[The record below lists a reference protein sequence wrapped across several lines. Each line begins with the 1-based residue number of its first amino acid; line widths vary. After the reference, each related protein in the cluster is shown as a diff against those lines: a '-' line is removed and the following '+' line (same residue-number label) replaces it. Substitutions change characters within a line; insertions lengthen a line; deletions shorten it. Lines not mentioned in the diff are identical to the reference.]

1 MDKDEL
7 DEFEDNIIG
16 VTNMA
21 EGMGYLPIALALAL
35 IDKGTID
42 AGRLLDIIASL
53 RTIREAD
60 FELRYGL
67 LEDATFGLDL
77 LERFLTG
84 FPWARGKVVEQ
95 LQLHEASETAK
106 SLLRKAT
113 RNPPE
118 AG

>member
-1 MDKDEL
+1 MEEGEL
-7 DEFEDNIIG
+7 SELEDNIIG
-16 VTNMA
+16 ATNMA
-21 EGMGYLPIALALAL
+21 EGIGYMPIALALAL

-67 LEDATFGLDL
+67 LEDATFGLDQ
-77 LERFLTG
+77 LEQFLTG
-84 FPWARGKVVEQ
+84 LPWAQGKVVEQ

-113 RNPPE
+113 RNPE
-118 AG
+118 AD